1 MGAISSAGSAERA
14 NAKSAWAPGPVQP
27 QLAAGVLHV
36 WRADLETVDDRL
48 EQLLSP
54 EELERAGR
62 MLRAAE
68 RCLWARS
75 RGVLRSLLGRY
86 LQSDPA
92 TLRFLIGTQ
101 GKPVL
106 LLGAGE
112 LGEGEL
118 GDASAAGAP
127 SPPLSFNL
135 SHSAES
141 VLVAITATGQI
152 GVDVEFARRPIDE
165 LALAARA
172 LGADEARRLESLD
185 PATRR
190 REFLKAWT
198 RHEARL
204 KCLGTGIGGRA
215 THSFEPW
222 LAELDMGPT
231 GAGAVAVE
239 HPARELRCWEWR

>member
-1 MGAISSAGSAERA
+1 MAAISSPETAEHASAQGV
-14 NAKSAWAPGPVQP
+14 WAPGPIQP
-27 QLAAGVLHV
+27 QPAAGAVHV
-36 WRADLETVDDRL
+36 WRADLETVEDRL

-62 MLRAAE
+62 MPRAAE
-68 RCLWARS
+68 RRLWARS
-75 RGVLRSLLGRY
+75 RGVLRALLGRY
-86 LQSDPA
+86 LQADPA
-92 TLRFLIGTQ
+92 ALRFLIGTQ
-101 GKPVL
+101 GKPEL
-106 LLGAGE
+106 P

-118 GDASAAGAP
+118 GDASAAGPP

-135 SHSAES
+135 SHSAET

-165 LALAARA
+165 PALAARA
-172 LGADEARRLESLD
+172 LGADEARRLQSLD

-215 THSFEPW
+215 PHSFEPW